1 MQCITVCNP
10 LHYNGDEMIRGFR
23 HKGLERWFSR
33 GDSRGINPKQGPRI
47 QRMLDMI
54 DQAVNASELDVPGM
68 HLHALKGERKGS
80 WAMTV
85 SGNYRITFRFDGE
98 DVTDVDLEDYH

>member
-1 MQCITVCNP
+1 MA
-10 LHYNGDEMIRGFR
+10 
-23 HKGLERWFSR
+23 GLQGSWVMAPQTQSSWFSR
-33 GDSRGINPKQGPRI
+33 GDSRGKNPKQGSRI
-47 QRMLDMI
+47 QRMLDQI
-54 DQAVNASELDVPGM
+54 DQTANASELDVPGM

-80 WAMTV
+80 WAMTA

>member
-1 MQCITVCNP
+1 
-10 LHYNGDEMIRGFR
+10 MIKAFR
-23 HKGLERWFSR
+23 HKGLERWFR
-33 GDSRGINPKQGPRI
+33 NGDSRGISAKHGPRI

-54 DQAVNASELDVPGM
+54 DAAVSAGELDIPGM
-68 HLHALKGERKGS
+68 HLHALKGERKGW

-98 DVTDVDLEDYH
+98 DATDVDLEDYH